1 MARAFL
7 TDEAKNDVR
16 SLVAEDEQAAREGL
30 RIVKELQANAYLGDS
45 LREKANL
52 KPLAQAD
59 CRKVKFDHPRR
70 RATAKPRY
78 RYRLVYR
85 IEPHE
90 GAPETVVVMA
100 LGVKPQVYRDATARA
115 ARRMHEQARSRR
127 SPS

>member
-7 TDEAKNDVR
+7 MDEAKNDVR
-16 SLVAEDEQAAREGL
+16 VLVADDEQIAHEGL
-30 RIVKELQANAYLGDS
+30 RIVKELQANAYMGDR

-59 CRKVKFDHPRR
+59 CRKVKFDHPHR

-78 RYRLVYR
+78 RYRLIYR

-90 GAPETVVVMA
+90 GSPETVVVMA
-100 LGVKPQVYRDATARA
+100 LGVKPQAYRDATARA
-115 ARRMHEQARSRR
+115 AKRMHEQAQTRR
-127 SPS
+127 TQS